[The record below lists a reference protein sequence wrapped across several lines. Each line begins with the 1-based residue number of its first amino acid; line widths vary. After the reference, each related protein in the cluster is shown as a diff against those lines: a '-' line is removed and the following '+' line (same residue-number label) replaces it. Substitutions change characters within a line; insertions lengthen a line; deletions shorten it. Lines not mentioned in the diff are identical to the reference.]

1 MRILLRLF
9 FASLIFTLSW
19 ALFRE
24 VLPVT
29 AACAVAIVL
38 ALAEVAAPAIA
49 RSGAGNVGGGLR
61 LFVRL
66 GATLIAWPI
75 AAWTLEMAG
84 LANRPTRISIAAAIA
99 SAVGVMAA
107 GHGSGKDTVRLWAV
121 VAAAAVPAYA
131 LMQALVSS
139 PVDPL
144 AVACGCGAVAVALLV
159 ARQAIIWPIEH
170 ERTLAFAAGA
180 VTLAGV
186 LAGTL
191 VIL

>member
-9 FASLIFTLSW
+9 FASLLFVLSW
-19 ALFRE
+19 SLFRE
-24 VLPVT
+24 VLPVPI
-29 AACAVAIVL
+29 ACVVAIIL
-38 ALAEVAAPAIA
+38 AVAEVAAPAIA

-75 AAWTLEMAG
+75 TALVLDKAG
-84 LANRPTRISIAAAIA
+84 FEDRPARIAIAAAVA

-121 VAAAAVPAYA
+121 ISAAAVPAYS
-131 LMQALVSS
+131 LMNALVAA
-139 PVDPL
+139 PTDPL

-159 ARQAIIWPIEH
+159 ARQAIIWPAEH
-170 ERTLAFAAGA
+170 ERALAFAAGA
-180 VTLAGV
+180 TVLAGV
-186 LAGTL
+186 LAGAL
-191 VIL
+191 VFM

>member
-9 FASLIFTLSW
+9 LASLIFALSW

-24 VLPVT
+24 VLPVS

-38 ALAEVAAPAIA
+38 ALAELTAPAIA
-49 RSGAGNVGGGLR
+49 RSGAGNIGGGLR

-75 AAWTLEMAG
+75 AAWALDTAG
-84 LANRPTRISIAAAIA
+84 LRDRPARIAIAAAVA

-121 VAAAAVPAYA
+121 VAAAAVPCYA
-131 LMQALVSS
+131 LMQGLVTD

-144 AVACGCGAVAVALLV
+144 AVACGCGAVAVSLLV
-159 ARQAIIWPIEH
+159 ARQAIIWPIGH
-170 ERTLAFAAGA
+170 ERALAFAAVA
-180 VTLAGV
+180 ATFAG
-186 LAGTL
+186 LFASAL
-191 VIL
+191 LIL